1 MRENRNH
8 LQSIS
13 RSGGLARI
21 KTYGNPGTASGRRLG
36 GLHSV
41 LTNKK
46 NKTRFKQLKP
56 IQKNIKNNAKLAELL
71 GILMGDGHLG
81 EYQVSVVTNSETDMR
96 HALFVKELLEKTFD
110 FHVSLKKRPKVKA
123 VVILLSSKSA
133 SLFLAKK
140 GMPVG
145 NKIHHKMRVPDWIK
159 DSTNYSKAFIRGLFD
174 TDGCVFL
181 DHHKNLKLKKIYSY
195 IGWTITSNAV
205 TFIADVEEMISV
217 LGFKVTRC
225 PTQNAIFMRR
235 QEEVHK
241 YFLTIGTNNPKHRQR
256 YDSFI

>member
-1 MRENRNH
+1 M
-8 LQSIS
+8 
-13 RSGGLARI
+13 
-21 KTYGNPGTASGRRLG
+21 G

-41 LTNKK
+41 VTNKK
-46 NKTRFKQLKP
+46 NKTGFKQRKK
-56 IQKNIKNNAKLAELL
+56 IQKSINNSADLAELL

-110 FHVSLKKRPKVKA
+110 FSVSLKKRPKVKA

-140 GMPVG
+140 GMPMG
-145 NKIHHKMRVPDWIK
+145 NKIHCKMQVPGWIK
-159 DSTNYSKAFIRGLFD
+159 GNTNYSKAFIRGLFD

-181 DHHKNLKLKKIYSY
+181 DRHKNPKLKKIYSY

-205 TFIADVEEMISV
+205 TFITDVEELMRT
-217 LGFKVTRC
+217 LGFKVTYR
-225 PTQNAIFMRR
+225 PTQNAVFLRR

-241 YFLTIGTNNPKHRQR
+241 YFKTVGTHNPKHRQR
-256 YDSFI
+256 YNSFI